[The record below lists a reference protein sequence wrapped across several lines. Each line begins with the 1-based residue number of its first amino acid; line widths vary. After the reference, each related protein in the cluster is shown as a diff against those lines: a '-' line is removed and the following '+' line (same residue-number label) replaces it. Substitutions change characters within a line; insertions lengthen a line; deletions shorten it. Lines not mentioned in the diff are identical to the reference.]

1 MKTKTYSLTSN
12 PYLLPI
18 IFCFF
23 PLIGL
28 SQETIADTIEKTA
41 ATDTLQPNP
50 FLETT
55 IATGDD
61 IDRALSR
68 IWELDR
74 EDQRGTFRLME
85 YQPIY
90 IMPVRFTDRPTEQP
104 QSLNL
109 ERPIPE
115 HRDYQQIEL
124 KFQVSL
130 KTKILQDAFAK
141 GDVWVAFTQQAHWQM
156 YNGGLSR
163 PFRELNYEPELIFTY
178 PTNFSAGSLKLKML
192 GLSVNH
198 QSNGKEAA
206 HSRSWNRFI
215 LIALGKWERVTFNF
229 QLWKRF
235 TETSMEDDNPQIEDY
250 IGRCRLMTIIPV
262 GKNVLSI
269 NLRNNLNF
277 KHNRAHIEASWV
289 MPISR
294 DLRLILQASHGYG
307 DSFIDYNYK
316 QTVVGVGFTLIDL

>member
-28 SQETIADTIEKTA
+28 SQETIADTIALPTL
-41 ATDTLQPNP
+41 ATTNIPKEVD
-50 FLETT
+50 LERTM
-55 IATGDD
+55 
-61 IDRALSR
+61 SK

-74 EDQRGTFRLME
+74 EDQQGTFHLME
-85 YQPIY
+85 YQPMY
-90 IMPVRFTDRPTEQP
+90 IMPMRFTDRPTEQP
-104 QSLNL
+104 RSLNT

-130 KTKILQDAFAK
+130 KAKILQDAFGK

-250 IGRCRLMTIIPV
+250 IGRCRLTTIIPV

-307 DSFIDYNYK
+307 DSLIDYNYK
-316 QTVVGVGFTLIDL
+316 QTIVGVGFTLIDL

>member
-1 MKTKTYSLTSN
+1 MKPKTYYLTSN

-28 SQETIADTIEKTA
+28 CQEAVTDTIALPA
-41 ATDTLQPNP
+41 LATTNVPKEVD
-50 FLETT
+50 LE
-55 IATGDD
+55 
-61 IDRALSR
+61 RVMSK

-74 EDQRGTFRLME
+74 EDQQGTFHLME
-85 YQPIY
+85 YQPMY
-90 IMPVRFTDRPTEQP
+90 IMPMRFTDIPTEQP
-104 QSLNL
+104 QSLNT

-115 HRDYQQIEL
+115 HRDYQHVEV

-130 KTKILQDAFAK
+130 KAKILQDAFAK
-141 GDVWVAFTQQAHWQM
+141 GDVWVAFTQQALWQM

-178 PTNFSAGSLKLKML
+178 PTNFSAGNLKLKML

-198 QSNGKEAA
+198 QSNGKEEAL
-206 HSRSWNRFI
+206 SRSWNRFI

-229 QLWKRF
+229 QLWRRF

-250 IGRCRLMTIIPV
+250 IGRCRLTTIIPI
-262 GKNVLSI
+262 GKNILSI

-307 DSFIDYNYK
+307 DSLIDYNYK

>member
-28 SQETIADTIEKTA
+28 SQETIADTIALPTL
-41 ATDTLQPNP
+41 ATTNIPKEVD
-50 FLETT
+50 LERTM
-55 IATGDD
+55 
-61 IDRALSR
+61 SK

-74 EDQRGTFRLME
+74 EDQQGTFHLME
-85 YQPIY
+85 YQPMY

-104 QSLNL
+104 RSLNT

-115 HRDYQQIEL
+115 HRDYQNVEV

-130 KTKILQDAFAK
+130 KAKILQDAFGK

-229 QLWKRF
+229 QLWRRF
-235 TETSMEDDNPQIEDY
+235 TETTVEDDNPQIEDY
-250 IGRCRLMTIIPV
+250 IGRCRLTSIIPI
-262 GKNVLSI
+262 GKTALSI
-269 NLRNNLNF
+269 SMRNNLNF
-277 KHNRAHIEASWV
+277 KHNRAHIEGSWV
-289 MPISR
+289 IPLNR
-294 DLRLILQASHGYG
+294 DLRLLLQASHGYG
-307 DSFIDYNYK
+307 DSLIDYNYK
-316 QTVVGVGFTLIDL
+316 QTVVGIGFTFIDL

>member
-1 MKTKTYSLTSN
+1 MKLF
-12 PYLLPI
+12 LPI
-18 IFCFF
+18 TICFF

-28 SQETIADTIEKTA
+28 CQEAVTDTIALPTLTT
-41 ATDTLQPNP
+41 TDVPKEVD
-50 FLETT
+50 LE
-55 IATGDD
+55 
-61 IDRALSR
+61 RVMSK

-74 EDQRGTFRLME
+74 EDQQGTFHLME
-85 YQPIY
+85 YQPMY
-90 IMPVRFTDRPTEQP
+90 IMPMRFTDRPTEQP
-104 QSLNL
+104 RSLNT

-130 KTKILQDAFAK
+130 KAKILQDAFGK

-206 HSRSWNRFI
+206 HSHSWNRFI

-307 DSFIDYNYK
+307 DSLIDYNYK
-316 QTVVGVGFTLIDL
+316 QTIVGVGFTLIDL

>member
-1 MKTKTYSLTSN
+1 MKPKTYSLTSN

-28 SQETIADTIEKTA
+28 SQETIADTIALPTL
-41 ATDTLQPNP
+41 ATTNIPKEVD
-50 FLETT
+50 LERTM
-55 IATGDD
+55 
-61 IDRALSR
+61 SK

-74 EDQRGTFRLME
+74 EDQQGTFHLME
-85 YQPIY
+85 YQPMY
-90 IMPVRFTDRPTEQP
+90 IMPMRFTDRPTEQP
-104 QSLNL
+104 RSLNT

-130 KTKILQDAFAK
+130 KAKILQDAFGK

-206 HSRSWNRFI
+206 HSHSWNRFI

-307 DSFIDYNYK
+307 DSLIDYNYK
-316 QTVVGVGFTLIDL
+316 QTIVGVGFTLIDL

>member
-1 MKTKTYSLTSN
+1 MSK
-12 PYLLPI
+12 
-18 IFCFF
+18 
-23 PLIGL
+23 
-28 SQETIADTIEKTA
+28 
-41 ATDTLQPNP
+41 
-50 FLETT
+50 
-55 IATGDD
+55 
-61 IDRALSR
+61 

-74 EDQRGTFRLME
+74 EDQQGTFHLME
-85 YQPIY
+85 YQPMY
-90 IMPVRFTDRPTEQP
+90 IMPMRFTDIPTEQP
-104 QSLNL
+104 RSLNT

-115 HRDYQQIEL
+115 HRDYQHVEV

-130 KTKILQDAFAK
+130 KAKILQDAFAK

-156 YNGGLSR
+156 YNGALSR

-250 IGRCRLMTIIPV
+250 IGRCRLTTIIPI

-294 DLRLILQASHGYG
+294 DLRLMLQASHGYG
-307 DSFIDYNYK
+307 DSLIDYNYK

>member
-1 MKTKTYSLTSN
+1 MKPKTYSLTSN

-28 SQETIADTIEKTA
+28 SQETIADTIALPTL
-41 ATDTLQPNP
+41 ATTNIPKEVD
-50 FLETT
+50 LERTM
-55 IATGDD
+55 
-61 IDRALSR
+61 SK

-74 EDQRGTFRLME
+74 EDQQGTFHLME
-85 YQPIY
+85 YQPMY
-90 IMPVRFTDRPTEQP
+90 IMPMRFTDRPTEQP
-104 QSLNL
+104 RSLNT

-130 KTKILQDAFAK
+130 KAKILQDAFGK

-307 DSFIDYNYK
+307 DSLIDYNYK
-316 QTVVGVGFTLIDL
+316 QTIVGVGFTLIDL

>member
-1 MKTKTYSLTSN
+1 MKPKTYSLTSN

-28 SQETIADTIEKTA
+28 SQETIADTIALPTL
-41 ATDTLQPNP
+41 ATTNIPKEVD
-50 FLETT
+50 LERTM
-55 IATGDD
+55 
-61 IDRALSR
+61 SK

-74 EDQRGTFRLME
+74 EDQQGTFHLME
-85 YQPIY
+85 YQPMY
-90 IMPVRFTDRPTEQP
+90 IMPMRFTDRPTEQP
-104 QSLNL
+104 RSLNT

-130 KTKILQDAFAK
+130 KAKILQDAFGK

-178 PTNFSAGSLKLKML
+178 PINFSAGSLKLKML

-250 IGRCRLMTIIPV
+250 IGRCRLTTIIPV

-307 DSFIDYNYK
+307 DSLIDYNYK

>member
-1 MKTKTYSLTSN
+1 M
-12 PYLLPI
+12 
-18 IFCFF
+18 
-23 PLIGL
+23 GL
-28 SQETIADTIEKTA
+28 CQETATDTIQKRAIIDSILPSPYSATTA
-41 ATDTLQPNP
+41 ATDASI
-50 FLETT
+50 E
-55 IATGDD
+55 
-61 IDRALSR
+61 RALSKK
-68 IWELDR
+68 WELDR
-74 EDQRGTFRLME
+74 QDQRGTFHIME
-85 YQPIY
+85 YHPMY

-104 QSLNL
+104 ESLNL

-215 LIALGKWERVTFNF
+215 LIALGKWDKVTFSLH
-229 QLWKRF
+229 LWKRF

-307 DSFIDYNYK
+307 DSLIDYNYK
-316 QTVVGVGFTLIDL
+316 QTIVGVGFTLIDL